1 MLRALPHILSRVF
14 GPPLLI
20 APVPL
25 DALLVGLRAAMLSR
39 GSQDSG
45 VDLPDLRGRYGAFDD
60 SSPSSPSNDRP
71 RGYSIMNRVATLPV
85 HGVLVRRAGQIQ
97 PNSTVLQSY
106 QDVARIMSAA
116 QADSRVGGILLDI
129 DSPGGEA
136 GGVFDLARAI
146 RQAGQSKPVW
156 AMANDD
162 ALSAAYLIASA
173 AGRIWSTQTAAL
185 GSLGVVALHADQ
197 SAFDAAEGIKY
208 TYLFRGAR
216 KIDGNPHSPLSD
228 DGAAAIQG
236 EVDRLYE
243 KLVSMVAEH
252 RGIDASRI
260 RGQEAGIYFG
270 ENAPGAGLVDQIGTF
285 EQAHAALAQHLI
297 TPQQPRGP
305 KMETPTPPVAPPTEG
320 AHTNVQPTPPP
331 AAVATPPADN
341 VVNLRVNEALTAY
354 RAQAREIAE
363 LCALARYPEMAA
375 GFIGE
380 GITPEVAR
388 QRLQAKQAAEGDKH
402 QLTTID
408 PSQPRRIGGNGSTVS
423 SADLER
429 AAQSRFRAQR
439 GIKE

>member
-1 MLRALPHILSRVF
+1 MLRALPHILSRAF
-14 GPPLLI
+14 GQPLLI

-25 DALLVGLRAAMLSR
+25 DALLVGLRAAMLAR
-39 GSQDSG
+39 GSQSG
-45 VDLPDLRGRYGAFDD
+45 FDLPDLRGRYLAFDD

-97 PNSTVLQSY
+97 PDSTILQSY
-106 QDVARIMSAA
+106 QDVARTMAAA

-136 GGVFDLARAI
+136 GGVFDLANAI
-146 RQAGQSKPVW
+146 RQAGQSKPIWSMV
-156 AMANDD
+156 NDD
-162 ALSAAYLIASA
+162 GLSAAYIIASA
-173 AGRIWSTQTAAL
+173 AERIWSTQTAAL

-216 KIDGNPHSPLSD
+216 KIDGNPHSPLGD
-228 DGAAAIQG
+228 EGATVIQS

-243 KLVSMVAEH
+243 NMVSLVAGH
-252 RGIDASRI
+252 RNVEASRI
-260 RGQEAGIYFG
+260 RGQEAAIFFG
-270 ENAPGAGLVDQIGTF
+270 ENAVGAGLVDRIGTF
-285 EQAHAALAQHLI
+285 EQAHAALAQHII

-305 KMETPTPPVAPPTEG
+305 KMENPTPPTGEQPNPPVT
-320 AHTNVQPTPPP
+320 PP
-331 AAVATPPADN
+331 AAPPDN
-341 VVNLRVNEALTAY
+341 VVNLRVNEAVTAY

-380 GITPEVAR
+380 GLTAEVAR
-388 QRLQAKQAAEGDKH
+388 QRLQARQAADGEKRS
-402 QLTTID
+402 LTPID
-408 PSQPRRIGGNGSTVS
+408 PSQPQRIGGSGSGGPS

-429 AAQSRFRAQR
+429 AAQARFRAQR
-439 GIKE
+439 GVKA